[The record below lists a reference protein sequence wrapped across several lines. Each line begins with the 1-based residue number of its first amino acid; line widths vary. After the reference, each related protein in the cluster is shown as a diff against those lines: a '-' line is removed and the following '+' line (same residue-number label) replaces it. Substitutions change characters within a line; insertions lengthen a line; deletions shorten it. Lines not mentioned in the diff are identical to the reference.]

1 MIFGLGGGKNVI
13 CGTRWVKQSL
23 SDSQNQEEES
33 SSLLRDVF
41 NRKKKGTGDEQIN
54 LALKHL
60 FSAYRRKRR
69 LKLPGQCNSAL
80 QLLSDITKPSF
91 PSSPPSSDMPISSEK
106 HEKYILF
113 FGFPFT
119 LGQSHLGW
127 QLVIIN
133 KKMANIFIDVCCM
146 LAIRFWVSKYLSH

>member
-69 LKLPGQCNSAL
+69 LKLQASVT
-80 QLLSDITKPSF
+80 LLFSF
-91 PSSPPSSDMPISSEK
+91 PLTLQNLHFLPLPHLLICPSLLRSMRNTSCSLDSLLPLDK
-106 HEKYILF
+106 V
-113 FGFPFT
+113 T
-119 LGQSHLGW
+119 LVG
-127 QLVIIN
+127 N
-133 KKMANIFIDVCCM
+133 
-146 LAIRFWVSKYLSH
+146 